1 MSITIRLATA
11 GDAPAIARVGIDG
24 WRTDYRGLV
33 PDAGV
38 DAMDVDASVALWL
51 FADLDALLAAC
62 DTAPRTQAPEGAS
75 QTQH

>member
-1 MSITIRLATA
+1 
-11 GDAPAIARVGIDG
+11 
-24 WRTDYRGLV
+24 
-33 PDAGV
+33 
-38 DAMDVDASVALWL
+38 MDVDASVALWL